1 MEIVGIALVIIASA
15 LFVVSSIMVLIQ
27 AFKKSLLW
35 GFGSLLIP
43 LVELTFIILYWDKT
57 KQYVLWLLLSIVLFI
72 VGGSIG

>member
-1 MEIVGIALVIIASA
+1 MEIVGIALIIIASA
-15 LFVVSSIMVLIQ
+15 LFVVSSILVLIQ

-43 LVELTFIILYWDKT
+43 LVELAFIMLNWDKT

-72 VGGSIG
+72 VGGAIG